1 MNWLFN
7 KLGYIR
13 KSDVVANNPQVNIK
27 SLSEEPTPIKSK
39 PESRKRR
46 KKRNMRSLMR
56 SAMKSK
62 TIWLGL
68 ALVVL
73 GAMYDNFSYL
83 QSIIHPQWYGIII
96 VAIGVAVAVL
106 RFVTTLP
113 LEEK

>member
-13 KSDVVANNPQVNIK
+13 KSDVVANTPQVKIK
-27 SLSEEPTPIKSK
+27 SLSEEPVPIKPK
-39 PESRKRR
+39 PVRRRR
-46 KKRNMRSLMR
+46 KKNMRSLMR

-68 ALVVL
+68 ALVIL
-73 GAMYDNFSYL
+73 GAMYDNFSYVQNL
-83 QSIIHPQWYGIII
+83 IHPQWYGVII

-113 LEEK
+113 IEDK

>member
-7 KLGYIR
+7 KLGYVR
-13 KSDVVANNPQVNIK
+13 KSDVVSDTPQVEIK
-27 SLSEEPTPIKSK
+27 SLSEEPEPIKPK
-39 PESRKRR
+39 PATRKRR

-68 ALVVL
+68 ALVIL

-83 QSIIHPQWYGIII
+83 QDIIHPQWYGVII

-113 LEEK
+113 IEDK

>member
-13 KSDVVANNPQVNIK
+13 KSDVVSDYPQVEIK
-27 SLSEEPTPIKSK
+27 SLSEEPVPIKPK
-39 PESRKRR
+39 PVRRR
-46 KKRNMRSLMR
+46 KQTKRGMRGLMR

-68 ALVVL
+68 ALVIL
-73 GAMYDNFSYL
+73 GAMYDNFSYVQNL
-83 QSIIHPQWYGIII
+83 IHPQWYGVII

-113 LEEK
+113 LDKK

>member
-13 KSDVVANNPQVNIK
+13 KSDVVFDTPQVEIK
-27 SLSEEPTPIKSK
+27 SLSEKPTPIKQK
-39 PESRKRR
+39 PARRKR
-46 KKRNMRSLMR
+46 KKNMRSLMR

-68 ALVVL
+68 ALVIL
-73 GAMYDNFSYL
+73 GAMYDNFSYVQNL
-83 QSIIHPQWYGIII
+83 IHPQWYGVII
-96 VAIGVAVAVL
+96 VVIGVAVAVL

-113 LEEK
+113 VEDK

>member
-7 KLGYIR
+7 KLGYVR
-13 KSDVVANNPQVNIK
+13 KSNVVSDHPQVQIK
-27 SLSEEPTPIKSK
+27 SLSEEPTPIKQK
-39 PESRKRR
+39 AAPRR
-46 KKRNMRSLMR
+46 RRKRNMRSLMR

-68 ALVVL
+68 ALVIL
-73 GAMYDNFSYL
+73 GAMYDNFSYVQNL
-83 QSIIHPQWYGIII
+83 IHPQWYGVII

-113 LEEK
+113 LDKK

>member
-7 KLGYIR
+7 KLGYVR
-13 KSDVVANNPQVNIK
+13 KSDVVSDTPQVEIT
-27 SLSEEPTPIKSK
+27 SLSEEPKPIKPK
-39 PESRKRR
+39 PAPRRRR
-46 KKRNMRSLMR
+46 KKNMRSLMR

-68 ALVVL
+68 ALVIL
-73 GAMYDNFSYL
+73 GAMYDNFSYVQNL
-83 QSIIHPQWYGIII
+83 IHPQWYGVII

-113 LEEK
+113 LDKK